1 MCLDTTT
8 INVRRKTTTMPGAH
22 RNSDSRFCGAST
34 TVTNQSTVFVN
45 GRLWAVEG
53 DKNTHGNGDLISVYG
68 ARNVY
73 IEGKRVIVSVG
84 DEADPDLAEH
94 PTGPTNPSS
103 SSGNVFAY

>member
-1 MCLDTTT
+1 
-8 INVRRKTTTMPGAH
+8 MPGAH

-53 DKNTHGNGDLISVYG
+53 DRSNHIRGDLIAKYG
-68 ARNVY
+68 AKNVY

-84 DEADPDLAEH
+84 DEAAPDFAGH
-94 PTGPTNPSS
+94 PTGPSNPSS
-103 SSGNVFAY
+103 SSGNVFAYG